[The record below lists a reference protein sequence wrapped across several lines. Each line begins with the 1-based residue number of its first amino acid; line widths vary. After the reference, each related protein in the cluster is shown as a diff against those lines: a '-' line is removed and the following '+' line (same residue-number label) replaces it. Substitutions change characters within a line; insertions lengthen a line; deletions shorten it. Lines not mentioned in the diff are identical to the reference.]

1 MVPALLHLS
10 KSPRLLLTVASVA
23 SQHVPNFSS
32 RITNAAL
39 SVSGTLAKRD
49 NSTDSGSNS
58 DNDKH
63 DPAHI
68 VFACLI
74 PLLVMLSGVFAGLTL
89 GYMSLDETQLN
100 VLSISGTPYVRPSLY
115 VFICLHSYSQQKAYA
130 NKIKPIRKN
139 GHLLLVTL
147 LLANMI
153 VNETLPIVADPVLGG
168 GVQSVVV
175 STVLI
180 VMYVGFST
188 RFHTAAF
195 SARMMH
201 E

>member
-100 VLSISGTPYVRPSLY
+100 VLSVSGTP
-115 VFICLHSYSQQKAYA
+115 
-130 NKIKPIRKN
+130 
-139 GHLLLVTL
+139 
-147 LLANMI
+147 
-153 VNETLPIVADPVLGG
+153 
-168 GVQSVVV
+168 
-175 STVLI
+175 
-180 VMYVGFST
+180 
-188 RFHTAAF
+188 
-195 SARMMH
+195 
-201 E
+201 